1 MQFQKNV
8 TLKDGRACVV
18 RAATAADGPAVLE
31 NFNLTH
37 GETDFLLTCP
47 EENRFDAAAESQYL
61 QKMADSERE
70 IEIVAEVDGKI
81 VGTAGVE
88 SLGNKLKL
96 RHRAEFGVSVARAFW
111 GLGVGRSLLEACVEC
126 ARRAGYTQLE
136 LTAVAENERALSMY
150 RRAGFVEFGRNPR
163 GFRKSDGGYQ
173 TLVSMRMEL

>member
-47 EENRFDAAAESQYL
+47 EENLFDAAAESQYL

-96 RHRAEFGVSVARAFW
+96 RHRAEFGVSVARAF
-111 GLGVGRSLLEACVEC
+111 
-126 ARRAGYTQLE
+126 
-136 LTAVAENERALSMY
+136 
-150 RRAGFVEFGRNPR
+150 
-163 GFRKSDGGYQ
+163 
-173 TLVSMRMEL
+173 

>member
-8 TLKDGRACVV
+8 TLRDGRACCL
-18 RAATAADGPAVLE
+18 RAATAEDGPAVLE

-47 EENRFDAAAESQYL
+47 EENLFDAAAESQYL

-111 GLGVGRSLLEACVEC
+111 GLGVGRALLEVCVEC

-163 GFRKSDGGYQ
+163 GLRKSDGGYQ

>member
-1 MQFQKNV
+1 
-8 TLKDGRACVV
+8 
-18 RAATAADGPAVLE
+18 
-31 NFNLTH
+31 
-37 GETDFLLTCP
+37 
-47 EENRFDAAAESQYL
+47 
-61 QKMADSERE
+61 MADSERE

-111 GLGVGRSLLEACVEC
+111 GLGVGRALLEACVEC

-163 GFRKSDGGYQ
+163 GFRKRDGEYQ